1 MTDAFFLR
9 WVDDFFIR
17 IWVSEKIADYYEVES
32 VNFIDKT
39 TGKTYREQYLSGE
52 LKVL

>member
-9 WVDDFFIR
+9 WVDDFFIQGW
-17 IWVSEKIADYYEVES
+17 ILDNIARYYEVDS
-32 VNFIDKT
+32 INYIDKK